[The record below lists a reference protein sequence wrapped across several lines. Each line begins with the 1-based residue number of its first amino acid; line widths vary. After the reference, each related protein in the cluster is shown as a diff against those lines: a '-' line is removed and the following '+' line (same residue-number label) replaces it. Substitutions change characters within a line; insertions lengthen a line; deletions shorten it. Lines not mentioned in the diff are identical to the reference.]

1 MDTRGASVRFPAAS
15 RRATTRRVSG
25 AASPRESLV
34 VGEIHPT
41 PSGASRRIHAGARSR
56 GERRL
61 RALVHVPGCLYRSFA
76 VRALGESRSDPALEL
91 VRVPPQRDASPRARE
106 GGVDVVGVAHAC
118 GLRDDERAEEVG
130 AGLGEGNVAERDGAG
145 VVRDEGGPRAL
156 VGAPTDGVGGAR
168 GRARGGW
175 SESRRAHALSLANAA
190 NASSSAARALRASSR
205 ASRRARRARGVRA
218 ARREGRRATTRA
230 RAPRARATPQPPTP
244 PPPRPRAP
252 RRAKPRPPRARRV
265 VRLGHGPSRARRGV
279 PRDGAGR
286 TRVGEAKR
294 SPRATGR
301 AGRATRAA
309 PRARVFATNA

>member
-15 RRATTRRVSG
+15 RRATTRRVS

-34 VGEIHPT
+34 VGEIHPA
-41 PSGASRRIHAGARSR
+41 PSGASRRIHAGRV
-56 GERRL
+56 
-61 RALVHVPGCLYRSFA
+61 RAVNAACALSAHVPGCLYRSFA

-145 VVRDEGGPRAL
+145 VVRDEGGHARSWARQRMASAGRA
-156 VGAPTDGVGGAR
+156 DAR
-168 GRARGGW
+168 GAGGRSPAARMR
-175 SESRRAHALSLANAA
+175 SASRTRRT
-190 NASSSAARALRASSR
+190 SSSAARALRASSR
-205 ASRRARRARGVRA
+205 AWGRARRARGVRA
-218 ARREGRRATTRA
+218 ARREGAKGDDAT

-252 RRAKPRPPRARRV
+252 RRASLGRRARRV

-301 AGRATRAA
+301 VGRAPRAA